1 MGSKCS
7 ASFPSVSKLRAYREE
22 DVTIQLP
29 SELTVFDIDWFAIF
43 NVETAENFGSIII
56 PDDLNVPPSLIKTL
70 VSSLGKYLIFAF
82 TEFTCDAS
90 Q

>member
-1 MGSKCS
+1 M
-7 ASFPSVSKLRAYREE
+7 SKLRAYREE

-56 PDDLNVPPSLIKTL
+56 PDDLNVPPSLIRTL
-70 VSSLGKYLIFAF
+70 VSSLGSFLKICAF
-82 TEFTCDAS
+82 TEFSCDAS
-90 Q
+90 VDQFKLKN